1 LQKVA
6 WRWRLAVLQRNLP
19 LNCHERSHWRACHF
33 ICPRR
38 FRVGLQRRARSVS
51 GAGFRPPAFH
61 HPCRPDAYLLA
72 SRQRRDDLLGRS
84 LSEIFPDDLDIY
96 GGRALQDTLASLERT
111 IELRIPDSIGLLR
124 HAIVRSKSEGCG
136 FEERHWRTLNTPVI
150 NANGDIAYLLH
161 QVEDVTGFVHLQ
173 NKMKHGGPAPRA
185 PSTVQHTGESRE
197 VMQVLRESQRFLR
210 ASLNALSGHVAV
222 LDAAGTILEINEA
235 WRRFARENNSTGAG
249 IGVNYFDV
257 CEKDLGKE
265 GETPV
270 YVTGIKNV
278 IAGHQTIF
286 EMEYA
291 CHSPTRQRWFVM
303 RVTRFQAPGPVRIVM
318 VHNDCT
324 ERKLAENAM
333 RESEERYRN
342 LFNAMDE
349 GFCIIDMI
357 FDDLG
362 QAVDGRFLE
371 VNPAFSVQTNLHDA
385 AGKRMSDFA
394 CDNDARWMKV
404 CGEVLKTGEPVR
416 FTHEANKGSTRFDIY
431 AARLGG
437 PENPKVALVINN
449 ITQRTRDEDALRESE
464 QRFRALFDRGPVA
477 MYSCDASGAIQH
489 FNARAV
495 KLWGRAPNPDAVHE
509 RFCGPARVYRLDGTL
524 MPCLES
530 PMAAVLKGTLA
541 QANDLQVIIEQTN
554 GTRITVMANIVPI
567 KNSRGDITGAINC
580 FYDITERCRLERQR
594 WSKRRRWLTCTAAKT
609 SFWPCSATNC
619 ATLWRRS

>member
-1 LQKVA
+1 MNAATGAPVTSFVHADFGLVFNVA
-6 WRWRLAVLQRNLP
+6 PSLCLVLA
-19 LNCHERSHWRACHF
+19 SDS
-33 ICPRR
+33 PR
-38 FRVGLQRRARSVS
+38 FTILA
-51 GAGFRPPAFH
+51 AT
-61 HPCRPDAYLLA
+61 DAYLLA
-72 SRQRRDDLLGRS
+72 SRKRRDDLLGRG
-84 LSEIFPDDLDIY
+84 LYEIFSDNLDIH

-111 IELRIPDSIGLLR
+111 IDLRIPDSIGLLR

-394 CDNDARWMKV
+394 CDNDAR
-404 CGEVLKTGEPVR
+404 
-416 FTHEANKGSTRFDIY
+416 
-431 AARLGG
+431 
-437 PENPKVALVINN
+437 
-449 ITQRTRDEDALRESE
+449 
-464 QRFRALFDRGPVA
+464 
-477 MYSCDASGAIQH
+477 
-489 FNARAV
+489 
-495 KLWGRAPNPDAVHE
+495 
-509 RFCGPARVYRLDGTL
+509 
-524 MPCLES
+524 
-530 PMAAVLKGTLA
+530 
-541 QANDLQVIIEQTN
+541 
-554 GTRITVMANIVPI
+554 
-567 KNSRGDITGAINC
+567 
-580 FYDITERCRLERQR
+580 
-594 WSKRRRWLTCTAAKT
+594 
-609 SFWPCSATNC
+609 
-619 ATLWRRS
+619 